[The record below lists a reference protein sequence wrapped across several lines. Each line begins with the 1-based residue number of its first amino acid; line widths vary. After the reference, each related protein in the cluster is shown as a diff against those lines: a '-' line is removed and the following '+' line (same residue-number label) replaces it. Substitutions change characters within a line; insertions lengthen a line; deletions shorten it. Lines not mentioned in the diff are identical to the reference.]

1 MWGKLMRELLPTLH
15 TASGELVESCYS
27 MSQAEGWLR
36 VVVTQR
42 E

>member
-1 MWGKLMRELLPTLH
+1 MRELLPTFH
-15 TASGELVESCYS
+15 TASVELVESCYS
-27 MSQAEGWLR
+27 MSQAEGWLW